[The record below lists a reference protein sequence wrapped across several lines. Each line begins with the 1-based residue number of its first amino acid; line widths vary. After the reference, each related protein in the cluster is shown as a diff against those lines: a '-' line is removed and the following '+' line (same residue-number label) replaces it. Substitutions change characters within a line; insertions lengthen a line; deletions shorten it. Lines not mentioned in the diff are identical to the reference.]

1 MYGSQVA
8 NGSGRDLLGTL
19 VALSVPIAGASMW
32 TLLQHNARQ
41 HADERSDMTPAVLMG
56 AVMSTLITLP
66 LSLPFAAS
74 AHDIGLL
81 AMLGVVQLAIPC
93 VLAVKAGKTLKAPE
107 ASLLGLLE
115 ILFGVAWTWLGSS
128 ESPTPAVMGGGALVL
143 CALAGNE
150 VLALLQ
156 RTEAAPRAPA

>member
-1 MYGSQVA
+1 
-8 NGSGRDLLGTL
+8 
-19 VALSVPIAGASMW
+19 
-32 TLLQHNARQ
+32 
-41 HADERSDMTPAVLMG
+41 
-56 AVMSTLITLP
+56 VMSTLITLP

-156 RTEAAPRAPA
+156 RTEADPRAPA